1 MQLLG
6 VETLKHFSLSVWQ
19 PSMFQCLIN
28 EAPFIWTA
36 LSSVWELNK
45 SRKKLSGIGKV
56 KAKSPT
62 HRTSY
67 GCKKQTS
74 RSSAEPKSAAAI
86 KRQGG
91 L

>member
-74 RSSAEPKSAAAI
+74 TSSAEPKSAAAI